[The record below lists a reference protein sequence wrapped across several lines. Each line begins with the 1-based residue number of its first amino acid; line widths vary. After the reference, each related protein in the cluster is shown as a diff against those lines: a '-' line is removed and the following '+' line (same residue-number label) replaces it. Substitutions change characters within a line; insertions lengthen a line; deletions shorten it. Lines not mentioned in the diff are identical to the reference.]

1 MLYLFYIIFS
11 FLILRFS
18 VTLFNFIS
26 NPKLTASSKH
36 YQDLVSILIPVRN
49 EEENI
54 IGLLNSIEIQEYG
67 NIEVILLDDSST
79 DNTFSVCEEFCAK
92 HSRFTIIRGSELQPG
107 WMGKNFAC
115 HQMAQNTNGK
125 YLMFLDADEII
136 KDGLINN
143 AIHRMVIGKL
153 ALLSLFA
160 NQITVNLGE
169 RLVVPLMHFLLLNLL
184 PLRLVKLS
192 SNPSFSAAS
201 GQFMLFD
208 AKIYKQQL
216 WHQQVK
222 NKVVEDIEIMK
233 KVKENGLVGESLL
246 ANKFLYCR
254 MYKSY
259 ADGLNG
265 FSKNLL
271 AGFNGSIV
279 GLLIFMFFILA
290 GFPLIVIFLN
300 IQLALLALTLI
311 LLTRIMVS
319 MLANQSMMYNL
330 ILHCAQIFT
339 LLLLTISSIYK
350 SVTKTQVWKGRAV
363 QNDI

>member
-1 MLYLFYIIFS
+1 MIYLFYIIFS

-26 NPKLTASSKH
+26 NPKLTVSPKH
-36 YQDLVSILIPVRN
+36 YTDLVSILIPVRN
-49 EEENI
+49 EEGNI
-54 IGLLNSIEIQEYG
+54 EILLESIKIQEYK
-67 NIEVILLDDSST
+67 NFEVILLDDSST
-79 DNTFSVCEEFCAK
+79 DKTFAVCEDFCK
-92 HSRFTIIRGSELQPG
+92 RDSRFTNIRGSELEKG

-115 HQMAQNTNGK
+115 HQLAQKANGK
-125 YLMFLDADEII
+125 YLMFLDADETI
-136 KDGLINN
+136 KNGLINHS
-143 AIHRMVIGKL
+143 IHRMVIGKL

-160 NQITVNLGE
+160 NQITISMGE
-169 RLVVPLMHFLLLNLL
+169 KLVVPLMHFLLLNLL

-192 SNPSFSAAS
+192 ANPSFSAAS

-233 KVKENGLVGESLL
+233 KVKEKGFVGESLL

-254 MYKSY
+254 MYKSFT
-259 ADGLNG
+259 DGLNG

-271 AGFNGSIV
+271 AGYNGSII

-290 GFPLIVIFLN
+290 GFPLILFFLN
-300 IQLALLALTLI
+300 VQLALIALTLI
-311 LLTRIMVS
+311 ILTRVMVS
-319 MLANQSMMYNL
+319 MLANQSMINNI

-339 LLLLTISSIYK
+339 LLLLTILTIYK
-350 SVTKTQVWKGRAV
+350 SITKTQVWKGRAIHH
-363 QNDI
+363 DI